1 MCKKYIL
8 VILIAILI
16 ASWSVVYLATGFISV
31 IFWWSI
37 QAFSLVSIFILIG
50 SALLFVWKGIFRK
63 RVDRILLFI
72 VLFSI
77 IGAWPSGWFANIGGL
92 AYPADVHS
100 MNPKAVVRFPLNERA
115 LVGWGGDRLETNYH
129 VIKPNERWA
138 YDILI
143 PPAEVKS
150 SKLEDYGIYGAKVM
164 APASGTVVSINND
177 EKDVVPGSDNFESM
191 AGNHIYLQ
199 LDESGTFLILAHLKK
214 GSIKVREG
222 QHVNEGEVLAQV
234 GNSGNSSE
242 PHLHIH
248 HQRQD
253 PSKVSIF
260 LSEGLPLYFRTEK
273 GTIMPERG
281 TYISGNEKR
290 YSSFIGIPF
299 LITLQ
304 MFDKVRKYLK

>member
-1 MCKKYIL
+1 MWKKCFLAIL
-8 VILIAILI
+8 VVILIT
-16 ASWSVVYLATGFISV
+16 SWSVVYLADGV
-31 IFWWSI
+31 ITVIVWWSI
-37 QAFSLVSIFILIG
+37 QAFSVVSIFLLIG
-50 SALLFVWKGIFRK
+50 SIVMFVWKGIFRK
-63 RVDRILLFI
+63 RVDRTILLI

-77 IGAWPSGWFANIGGL
+77 IGAWPVGWFANVGGI
-92 AYPADVHS
+92 AYPADVQS
-100 MNPKAVVRFPLNERA
+100 MSPKIVVRFPLNERA

-150 SKLEDYGIYGAKVM
+150 SKLEDYGIYGAKVL

-177 EKDVVPGSDNFESM
+177 EKDLVPGSDEFQSM
-191 AGNHIYLQ
+191 AGNHIYLR
-199 LDESGTFLILAHLKK
+199 LDETGTFLFLAHLKK

-234 GNSGNSSE
+234 GNSGSSSE

-253 PSKVSIF
+253 PSKVSMF
-260 LSEGLPLYFRTEK
+260 FTEGLPLYFRTEK
-273 GTIMPERG
+273 GATMPERG
-281 TYISGNEKR
+281 TYIGEN
-290 YSSFIGIPF
+290 
-299 LITLQ
+299 
-304 MFDKVRKYLK
+304 

>member
-1 MCKKYIL
+1 MWKKYCL
-8 VILIAILI
+8 VILVAFLI
-16 ASWSVVYLATGFISV
+16 ISWSVVYLANGVVSV
-31 IFWWSI
+31 IVWWSI

-50 SALLFVWKGIFRK
+50 SVLLFVWKIIFRK
-63 RVDRILLFI
+63 RIDRALLFI

-77 IGAWPSGWFANIGGL
+77 IGAWPLGWFANIGGL
-92 AYPADVHS
+92 AYPADIQS
-100 MNPKAVVRFPLNERA
+100 MSPKVVVRFPLNERA

-164 APASGTVVSINND
+164 ALASGTIVSIKND
-177 EKDVVPGSDNFESM
+177 EKDLVPGSDDFQSM
-191 AGNHIYLQ
+191 AGNHIYLR

-234 GNSGNSSE
+234 GNSGSSSE

-253 PSKVSIF
+253 PSKVSMF
-260 LSEGLPLYFRTEK
+260 FTEGLPLYFQTEK
-273 GTIMPERG
+273 GTMMPERG
-281 TYISGNEKR
+281 TYIRGN
-290 YSSFIGIPF
+290 
-299 LITLQ
+299 
-304 MFDKVRKYLK
+304 

>member
-1 MCKKYIL
+1 MWKKYVL
-8 VILIAILI
+8 VILVAFLI
-16 ASWSVVYLATGFISV
+16 ISWSVVYLAKGVISV

-37 QAFSLVSIFILIG
+37 QTFSLVAIFILIG
-50 SALLFVWKGIFRK
+50 ALLLFVWKGIFRK
-63 RVDRILLFI
+63 RIDRILLFI

-77 IGAWPSGWFANIGGL
+77 IGAWPLGWFANIGGL
-92 AYPADVHS
+92 AYPADVYS
-100 MNPKAVVRFPLNERA
+100 TSPKVVVRFPLNERA
-115 LVGWGGDRLETNYH
+115 LVGWGGDQLETNYH

-143 PPAEVKS
+143 PPAELKS
-150 SKLEDYGIYGAKVM
+150 SKLEDYGIYGARVM

-177 EKDVVPGSDNFESM
+177 EKDVVPGLDDFQSM
-191 AGNHIYLQ
+191 AGNHIYLRV
-199 LDESGTFLILAHLKK
+199 DETKTYLILAHLKK

-234 GNSGNSSE
+234 GNSGSSSE

-273 GTIMPERG
+273 GAIMPERG
-281 TYISGNEKR
+281 TYISGNKKR

-299 LITLQ
+299 FINLQ
-304 MFDKVRKYLK
+304 KFDTVRKYLR

>member
-1 MCKKYIL
+1 MWKKCLL
-8 VILIAILI
+8 VILVAFLI
-16 ASWSVVYLATGFISV
+16 TSWSVVYLANGVISV
-31 IFWWSI
+31 IVWWSI
-37 QAFSLVSIFILIG
+37 QAFSLVSIVILIG
-50 SALLFVWKGIFRK
+50 SVLLFIWKGIFRK
-63 RVDRILLFI
+63 QIDRTLLLI

-77 IGAWPSGWFANIGGL
+77 IGAWPVGWFANVGGL

-100 MNPKAVVRFPLNERA
+100 MSPKIVVRFPLNERA

-164 APASGTVVSINND
+164 APASGTVVSVNND
-177 EKDVVPGSDNFESM
+177 EKDLVPGSDDFQSM
-191 AGNHIYLQ
+191 AGNHIYLR
-199 LDESGTFLILAHLKK
+199 LDETGTFLFLAHLKK
-214 GSIKVREG
+214 GSIKVKEG

-234 GNSGNSSE
+234 GNSGSSSE

-253 PSKVSIF
+253 PSNTSMF
-260 LSEGLPLYFRTEK
+260 LTEGLPLYFRTEK
-273 GTIMPERG
+273 GAMMPERG
-281 TYISGNEKR
+281 TYISGN
-290 YSSFIGIPF
+290 
-299 LITLQ
+299 
-304 MFDKVRKYLK
+304 